1 MRWERRPAAIIVVRI
16 IIRSRPSRID
26 AAIRAIDIS
35 RQRA

>member
-1 MRWERRPAAIIVVRI
+1 MQWARRPAAIILLRI

-35 RQRA
+35 RQPA